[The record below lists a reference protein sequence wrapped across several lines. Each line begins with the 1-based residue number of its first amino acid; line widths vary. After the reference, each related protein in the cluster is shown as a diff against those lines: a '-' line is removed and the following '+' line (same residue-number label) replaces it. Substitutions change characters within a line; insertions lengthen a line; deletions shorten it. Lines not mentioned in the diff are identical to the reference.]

1 MIIHLTRGAQAL
13 SASVIYNFHQF
24 CNVIVVR
31 LHRTTCTDKD
41 DLVIFYDSLDN
52 KWKEV
57 TRLED
62 NEPIFFQQILLRLSN
77 VIREAQKVFNQ
88 NIT

>member
-1 MIIHLTRGAQAL
+1 MTIHLTRGAQAL
-13 SASVIYNFHQF
+13 SASVVYNFHQA

-31 LHRTTCTDKD
+31 LHRTACTDKD
-41 DLVIFYDSLDN
+41 DLVIFYDPLDN

-77 VIREAQKVFNQ
+77 VLGESKKVFNQ
-88 NIT
+88 NIA